1 MARVRWVM
9 VLLAIGGCTE
19 QRLELEQEKAKNRAL
34 EQQVQ
39 MMQLQLDQLRK
50 QLDERKA
57 APPVEKSAGG
67 DEKAMQDA
75 QDAYVQGE
83 YKKAIELARTGVD
96 TFPARAWRVI
106 GASQCFLKDKA
117 GAHEA
122 WTHLD
127 ASGKQFLKYVCGRSG
142 VAL

>member
-83 YKKAIELARTGVD
+83 YKKAIELAIDLAVKKHAQEEHRTAPRIEEKRPR
-96 TFPARAWRVI
+96 T
-106 GASQCFLKDKA
+106 L
-117 GAHEA
+117 
-122 WTHLD
+122 
-127 ASGKQFLKYVCGRSG
+127 
-142 VAL
+142 